1 MESEINEKF
10 DDLLKQKLSLEQ
22 ENQELI
28 VQLDHLE
35 TKFKDCEMVVE
46 QEIKNASIA
55 FYFKIYFFRYLHL

>member
-1 MESEINEKF
+1 M
-10 DDLLKQKLSLEQ
+10 LQQKLSLEQ

-28 VQLDHLE
+28 AQLDHLE

-55 FYFKIYFFRYLHL
+55 FYFKIYLFFLRYLHL